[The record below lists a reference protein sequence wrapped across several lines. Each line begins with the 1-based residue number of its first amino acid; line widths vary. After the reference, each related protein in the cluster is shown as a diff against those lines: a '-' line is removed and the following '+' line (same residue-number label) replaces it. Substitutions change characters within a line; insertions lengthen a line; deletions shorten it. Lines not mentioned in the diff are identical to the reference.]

1 MILKLGPVTLK
12 MKNLLMILVGSAI
25 FSFGINYFNIA
36 NGLAEGGFTGIAL
49 LLNYLFSFPL
59 GWFTLLANIPLFII
73 GWRNLGI
80 KSMAYTI
87 YATVAVSIFLE
98 VFKNYGEPLQNDLF
112 LASLYAGVTVGI
124 GLGIIFRYGGTTGG
138 VDIIARLVH
147 KHWGYSIGKTMFI
160 FDALVIGLSFV
171 TYLDRERA
179 MYTLV
184 AVYVGAKV
192 IDFVQEGVYT
202 AKAAII
208 ISDHAEA
215 ISDKIMSEMG
225 RGATLL
231 EGRGAYTR
239 NNREVLYCV
248 VARNEI
254 TRLKTLVQH
263 IDPHAFVVVSDAHD
277 VAGEGFTL
285 DANKN
290 PLDH

>member
-1 MILKLGPVTLK
+1 
-12 MKNLLMILVGSAI
+12 
-25 FSFGINYFNIA
+25 
-36 NGLAEGGFTGIAL
+36 
-49 LLNYLFSFPL
+49 
-59 GWFTLLANIPLFII
+59 
-73 GWRNLGI
+73 
-80 KSMAYTI
+80 
-87 YATVAVSIFLE
+87 
-98 VFKNYGEPLQNDLF
+98 
-112 LASLYAGVTVGI
+112 
-124 GLGIIFRYGGTTGG
+124 
-138 VDIIARLVH
+138 
-147 KHWGYSIGKTMFI
+147 MFI

-254 TRLKTLVQH
+254 TRLKTLVQQ

-277 VAGEGFTL
+277 VSGEGFTL